1 MMISSIFFH
10 MNLIILNRLNEM
22 VKQKRSIFPA
32 KCESAQMK
40 KKTERIQA
48 VF

>member
-10 MNLIILNRLNEM
+10 MNLIILRLNEM

-32 KCESAQMK
+32 KCESAQLK